1 MRRIIAVLLV
11 IAVIGGSWYLY
22 QQRLRPSEPATP
34 AGIVT
39 AKVER
44 SSIESTVSATGSVSA
59 ERVANLIAPGSG
71 TVAEV
76 LIEEGDRVTAGQV
89 VARLDTSD
97 LELGVKQAQAQL
109 QVSQASLARAKQA
122 PSAGEIEAAKAA
134 LASAQANLANL
145 KKGPSA
151 RDKELAQLA
160 IDQAKNS
167 LWGAQ
172 GNRDALKGNPLASGG
187 AKTQADAQVANAEL
201 AVKQAE
207 FNYQKL
213 FEPVPASQ
221 IAAAEAQIAQAES
234 TLARLLASPS
244 PEDIGVAEAQVAQAQ
259 VAVEIA
265 QKRIFDAALKAP
277 FSGQVTALKIHAGD
291 VVMTSA
297 PVATLLDDSRYHINV
312 DIDETEIS
320 QVKVGQMVKI
330 ALDAFPDEDLEG
342 AVVRIDP
349 VGTSAQGIVNYS
361 VRVDL
366 PATELPV
373 RSLMTAS
380 IRIVVAEKQDVLVA
394 PNRALRRDSG
404 GRYVE
409 VLRLGLPTKEYVTT
423 GASNEDV
430 TEIVSGL
437 EEGQEVIISRPR
449 TNPMAAGP
457 FGGN

>member
-1 MRRIIAVLLV
+1 MRRITAVLLV

-22 QQRLRPSEPATP
+22 SRSQRPAEPVTP

-39 AKVER
+39 APVER
-44 SSIESTVSATGSVSA
+44 TSIESIVSATGSVSA

-71 TVAEV
+71 TVAAV
-76 LIEEGDRVTAGQV
+76 LVEEGDRVSAGQV
-89 VARLDTSD
+89 VASLDTSD

-109 QVSQASLARAKQA
+109 EVSQASLARARQI
-122 PSAGEIEAAKAA
+122 PSAEEIEAAEVA

-145 KKGPSA
+145 KRGPTA

-172 GNRDALKGNPLASGG
+172 GNRDAIKGSPVSGGG
-187 AKTQADAQVANAEL
+187 AKAQAEAQVANAEL

-207 FNYQKL
+207 LNYQKL

-221 IAAAEAQIAQAES
+221 IAAAEAQIATAES
-234 TLARLLASPS
+234 NLARLVSSPS
-244 PEDIGVAEAQVAQAQ
+244 SEDVAVAEAQVAQAQ

-265 QKRIFDAALKAP
+265 QKRVVDAALKAP
-277 FSGQVTALKIHAGD
+277 FSGLVTTLNVHAGD
-291 VVMTSA
+291 IVVTSA

-320 QVKVGQMVKI
+320 QVKIGQPVKI
-330 ALDAFPDEDLEG
+330 ELDAFPDEEIEG
-342 AVVRIDP
+342 TVSRIDP
-349 VGTSAQGIVNYS
+349 LGTSAQGLVNYA

-366 PATELPV
+366 PANGLPV
-373 RSLMTAS
+373 RSLMTAA
-380 IRIVVAEKQDVLVA
+380 IRIVVAEKQNVLVV
-394 PNRALRRDSG
+394 PNRAIRRDSE

-409 VLRLGLPTKEYVTT
+409 VVRLGSPTKVYVTT

-449 TNPMAAGP
+449 ANPVPGP
-457 FGGN
+457 FGGS